1 MFARV
6 SHFDVR
12 SDRTQQAYRAIVER
26 IMPALEMH
34 DCYGGVLLLASS
46 KQGKLLAVRQT
57 SRPTRSTSDDR
68 IIHNLDGTRKT
79 TLGNAGWHDLGRLHH
94 ANDARSAPGG

>member
-12 SDRTQQAYRAIVER
+12 SDRMQQPYWTIVER

-34 DCYGGVLLLASS
+34 HCYGGVLLLASS
-46 KQGKLLAVRQT
+46 QQGKLLAVRQT
-57 SRPTRSTSDDR
+57 SSPTRSTSDDR
-68 IIHNLDGTRKT
+68 IIHNLNRTRKKA
-79 TLGNAGWHDLGRLHH
+79 LGSAG
-94 ANDARSAPGG
+94 

>member
-12 SDRTQQAYRAIVER
+12 SDRMQQPYWTIVER

-34 DCYGGVLLLASS
+34 HCYGGVLLLASS
-46 KQGKLLAVRQT
+46 QQGMLLAVR
-57 SRPTRSTSDDR
+57 
-68 IIHNLDGTRKT
+68 
-79 TLGNAGWHDLGRLHH
+79 
-94 ANDARSAPGG
+94 